1 MIKYFTL
8 DDTNKPG
15 IVKVEIVKSNKK
27 VPISTVKIV
36 EIVRKS
42 DIRRAKI
49 GQKLT
54 VANSMLSDKKP
65 K

>member
-8 DDTNKPG
+8 DDTDKPG
-15 IVKVEIVKSNKK
+15 IVKVEILKTNKK
-27 VPISTVKIV
+27 VPISNVKIV

-42 DIRRAKI
+42 TIRLAKI

-54 VANSMLSDKKP
+54 VANSMLSDTMP
-65 K
+65 